1 MPMKLK
7 VWMVRAFSFVLLLIL
22 ATSGFAADNR
32 MAVNIKTLAGNIVQ
46 QFSGVEL
53 RVAAVRDDKVYLN
66 AGKNKFISEGAIYQ
80 IIVDDLPFNDPVSR
94 RRLGNIEIV
103 IADVQIVTVRDN
115 YSIAQVLDH
124 SLGERDLAVG
134 QRAVPQ
140 RSRISLAIIP
150 FEYLNSLDETTPRIA
165 QEIMAAELINSGLF
179 VVAGSSKT
187 KEAAD
192 LLQPD
197 SPGTVQFSKSI
208 GRMLGVEY
216 VLYGFLIDS
225 PGYMEIQCRVHSVA
239 QGTGVVASTIRIES
253 DFSDPQQ

>member
-1 MPMKLK
+1 MKLSK
-7 VWMVRAFSFVLLLIL
+7 RMIIVLSMALIMIL
-22 ATSGFAADNR
+22 NVSGFAAENR
-32 MAVNIKTLAGNIVQ
+32 LAVNIKTLAGNIVQ

-53 RVAAVRDDKVYLN
+53 RVAAVQGDKVYLN
-66 AGKNKFISEGAIYQ
+66 AGRNKFVSEGAIYQ
-80 IIVDDLPFNDPVSR
+80 IIVDDVPFNDPVSR
-94 RRLGNIEIV
+94 RRLGNMEIV
-103 IADVQIVTVRDN
+103 VADVQIITVRNN

-140 RSRISLAIIP
+140 RSKISIAVIP
-150 FEYLNSLDETTPRIA
+150 FEYLNSFDETTPRIA

-179 VVAGSSKT
+179 VVAGSAKT
-187 KEAAD
+187 KEAVE
-192 LLQPD
+192 LLEPD

-225 PGYMEIQCRVHSVA
+225 PGYMEIQCRVHSTA
-239 QGTGVVASTIRIES
+239 EGTGVAASTIKIES
-253 DFSDPQQ
+253 EFSDPQQ

>member
-1 MPMKLK
+1 MKLSK
-7 VWMVRAFSFVLLLIL
+7 WMIKSLSLALIMIL
-22 ATSGFAADNR
+22 NVSGFAAENR
-32 MAVNIKTLAGNIVQ
+32 LAVNIKTMAENIVQ

-53 RVAAVRDDKVYLN
+53 RVAAVQDDKVYLN
-66 AGKNKFISEGAIYQ
+66 AGRNKFISEGAIYQ
-80 IIVDDLPFNDPVSR
+80 IIVDGVPFNDPASR

-103 IADVQIVTVRDN
+103 IADVQIITVRNN

-124 SLGERDLAVG
+124 SMGERDLAVG

-140 RSRISLAIIP
+140 RSKISIAVIP
-150 FEYLNSLDETTPRIA
+150 FEYLNSSDETTPRIA

-179 VVAGSSKT
+179 VVAGSAKT
-187 KEAAD
+187 GEAAK
-192 LLQPD
+192 LLEPD

-225 PGYMEIQCRVHSVA
+225 PGYMEIQCRVHSTVE
-239 QGTGVVASTIRIES
+239 GTGVTASTIRIDSE
-253 DFSDPQQ
+253 FSDPQQ